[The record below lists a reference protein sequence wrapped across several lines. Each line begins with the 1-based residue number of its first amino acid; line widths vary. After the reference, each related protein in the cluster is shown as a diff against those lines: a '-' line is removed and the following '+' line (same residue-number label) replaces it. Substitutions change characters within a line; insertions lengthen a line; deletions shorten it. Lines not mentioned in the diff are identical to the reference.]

1 MKPAANLS
9 LLWQELPYLDRF
21 DAAAQAGFK
30 AVEVLFPYDVPVA
43 DTKAACVAN
52 GLELILINA
61 PPLAPAGQLRGFGAV
76 PESVQTFRKDM
87 VRAFRYAEALDARFV
102 HVMSGNAEGDAA
114 FETFCRNLVWA
125 AKSAPD
131 GLTLTIEPL
140 NPVAMPGYFLN
151 DYGLAKRVLDEVSA
165 KNVGLQYDS
174 YHAQMIHGDA
184 IETFETYRADIVHVQ
199 IGDSPDRGTPGSGDV
214 DFAGLFT
221 AMAGA
226 GYDGWI
232 SGEYN
237 PGPKTEDSLNWM
249 KML

>member
-21 DAAAQAGFK
+21 KAAARAGFT
-30 AVEVLFPYDVPVA
+30 AVEVLFPYDEPLTE
-43 DTKAACVAN
+43 TKAACAAN
-52 GLELILINA
+52 GLDLILINA
-61 PPLAPAGQLRGFGAV
+61 PPLARADQPRGFAAV
-76 PESVQTFRKDM
+76 PDQVDTFRRDII
-87 VRAFRYAEALDARFV
+87 RAFRYAEALNARFV
-102 HVMSGNAEGDAA
+102 HVMAGNAEGDAA
-114 FETFCRNLVWA
+114 FETFCRNLIWA
-125 AKSAPD
+125 AKSAPE

-140 NPVAMPGYFLN
+140 NPSAMPGYFLN
-151 DYGLAKRVLDEVSA
+151 DYALAKHVLDEVSM

-174 YHAQMIHGDA
+174 YHAQMIHGNA
-184 IETFETYRADIVHVQ
+184 VEIFETYRGDIVHAQ
-199 IGDSPDRGTPGSGDV
+199 IGDSPDRSTPGSGDI

-221 AMAGA
+221 AMTAA

>member
-1 MKPAANLS
+1 MKPAANIS

-21 DAAAQAGFK
+21 NAAARAGFK
-30 AVEVLFPYDVPVA
+30 GVEVLFPYDEPLA
-43 DTKAACVAN
+43 ETKAACAAN
-52 GLELILINA
+52 GLELVLINA
-61 PPLAPAGQLRGFGAV
+61 PPRASEGQPRGFAAV
-76 PESVQTFRKDM
+76 PDLVDTFRKDM
-87 VRAFRYAEALDARFV
+87 ARAFRYAEALDARFV
-102 HVMSGNAEGDAA
+102 HVMAGNAQGDEA
-114 FETFCRNLVWA
+114 FDTFYRNLIWA

-151 DYGLAKRVLDEVSA
+151 DYALAERVLDAVSMD
-165 KNVGLQYDS
+165 NVGLQYDS
-174 YHAQMIHGDA
+174 YHAAMIHGDA
-184 IETFETYRADIVHVQ
+184 IETFNAYCADIVHVQ
-199 IGDSPDRGTPGSGDV
+199 IGDSPDRGTPGSGDI
-214 DFAGLFT
+214 DFAALFA

-237 PGPKTEDSLNWM
+237 PDPKTEDSLNWM